1 MKWFANRGLMAG
13 AAGIGVL
20 AIGLT
25 WVLPNVR
32 HYGEEI
38 TKPTVAA
45 TQPSGDHEFYDRL
58 PPTTEPAAPAKAEVG
73 PAAEAATAPAPAAGG
88 ASVVA
93 QVQKSAADK
102 QAGNE
107 RRAAAKTE
115 VVTNFADAISADYVV
130 MPAPAP
136 AKPAEGDQ
144 VVVTGARAALVQD
157 LESKRSAAGLA
168 GEVTPEE
175 LGITL
180 SRHSAIADVDSYH
193 DHGRDRFKDF
203 ESNPIHRVAE
213 APVSTFSADVDTAS
227 YSFVRGQLND
237 GVLPQKDAVR
247 AEEMVNYFDYD
258 WPAASS
264 RRDPLKPTIVVGDSP
279 WSRGKK
285 LVHIGIKGYEIDP
298 DNAPDANLVLLIDV
312 SGSMNEPNKL
322 PLVVRS
328 MELLLDSLKP
338 TDTVGIVVYAGAA
351 GTVLEPTPVSEK
363 KRILKAL
370 NSLRAGG
377 STAGAAGIERAYQLA
392 EAGFRRGGVN
402 RILLATDGDFNV
414 GINGTAELTGF
425 VERKREKGVYLS
437 VLGFGQ
443 GNYRDELAQALA
455 QNGNGVAAYI
465 DTESEARK
473 VLVQQATGALYT
485 IAKDV
490 KLQVEFNPATVSEY
504 RLVGYET
511 RALKRED
518 FNNDKVDAGDV
529 GAGHTVTAIYEITP
543 VGSEAQSVDAPRYAQ
558 NPPPAPAV
566 RGSLKEYGYLKIRY
580 KLPDE
585 KKSRLVSAPIP
596 LRNSSLA
603 ASLARDVSFS
613 TAVAGFAQLL
623 RDNGHTGALSYED
636 ILRQAQAAKGDD
648 RHGYRSEFVELVRKA
663 KHLQ

>member
-1 MKWFANRGLMAG
+1 M
-13 AAGIGVL
+13 
-20 AIGLT
+20 
-25 WVLPNVR
+25 
-32 HYGEEI
+32 
-38 TKPTVAA
+38 
-45 TQPSGDHEFYDRL
+45 
-58 PPTTEPAAPAKAEVG
+58 
-73 PAAEAATAPAPAAGG
+73 
-88 ASVVA
+88 
-93 QVQKSAADK
+93 
-102 QAGNE
+102 
-107 RRAAAKTE
+107 
-115 VVTNFADAISADYVV
+115 
-130 MPAPAP
+130 
-136 AKPAEGDQ
+136 
-144 VVVTGARAALVQD
+144 
-157 LESKRSAAGLA
+157 
-168 GEVTPEE
+168 
-175 LGITL
+175 
-180 SRHSAIADVDSYH
+180 
-193 DHGRDRFKDF
+193 
-203 ESNPIHRVAE
+203 
-213 APVSTFSADVDTAS
+213 
-227 YSFVRGQLND
+227 
-237 GVLPQKDAVR
+237 
-247 AEEMVNYFDYD
+247 
-258 WPAASS
+258 
-264 RRDPLKPTIVVGDSP
+264 
-279 WSRGKK
+279 
-285 LVHIGIKGYEIDP
+285 
-298 DNAPDANLVLLIDV
+298 
-312 SGSMNEPNKL
+312 
-322 PLVVRS
+322 
-328 MELLLDSLKP
+328 
-338 TDTVGIVVYAGAA
+338 GIVVYAGAA

-370 NSLRAGG
+370 HSLRAGG

-392 EAGFRRGGVN
+392 EAAFRRGGVN

-414 GINGTAELTGF
+414 GIDGTSELTGF

-455 QNGNGVAAYI
+455 QNGNGVATYI

-518 FNNDKVDAGDV
+518 FNNDAVDAGDV

-543 VGSEAQSVDAPRYAQ
+543 VGSEVQSVDEPRYAQ
-558 NPPPAPAV
+558 NQPPAPSV
-566 RGSLKEYGYLKIRY
+566 RGSRKEYGYLKIRY

-596 LRNSSLA
+596 LRTGSLA

-663 KHLQ
+663 KQLQ